1 MHNLPLLLLDCLV
14 VLMMI
19 GSQSVSAQ
27 ALGAVYSRGS
37 GSINPQAISPNR
49 ALNIVTTPISVG
61 EDVAG
66 YYGTVAGIVAGC
78 VVFVVIC
85 CIQCRKCLKDSP
97 AGEALK
103 V

>member
-37 GSINPQAISPNR
+37 GSINPQAIPPNR
-49 ALNIVTTPISVG
+49 ALNIVTTPIKVG

-85 CIQCRKCLKDSP
+85 CIKCRKCLKDSP
-97 AGEALK
+97 AGETLQ